1 MMQFKI
7 LKYAGIATLAT
18 SLFTACS
25 DENHAGVLTET
36 ESGTTI
42 ASIVKDE
49 NGNPVISAK
58 VSLISATHIAARMA
72 PIKTTTTDNEG
83 KFTLDSISAGE
94 YALQISNT
102 EHTQSAY
109 QTLTVEENKSGIQ
122 TLSVP
127 EAILEKNASLALGL
141 SSYEL
146 SSGDTLCITGTLN
159 CAGVGDKDV
168 NAGIVTISEIPPME
182 FTKITLIR
190 GAGRDTSTRDVK
202 WDFVPGEKLEI
213 KTNLIPVTVTE
224 EAMAAAKKL
233 NGDKTLESMIVPV
246 TISKNI
252 KNPILLDKN
261 GDTLSLY
268 KVENDKDESRYLAMI
283 PSIDVGTYKFTAS
296 SSDKT
301 QKPYG
306 ITRAIVETTQGM
318 IVSENDYRNDF
329 IVDSTSN
336 SLGISFW
343 IEEKNTAPKNS
354 DSILLD
360 SKENDVTYRLRTGDK
375 PEELCANF
383 YKRDS
388 TDSTWKINYT
398 TLLNSYCHDVLDGIR
413 HHYVMFIKANHIVI
427 AIDGKIVEDSEM
439 VKAFILYPGFTTGT
453 HKLENLTVFSLKQT
467 AISQKD
473 DSGWERLHAWLSAFY
488 MLQK

>member
-49 NGNPVISAK
+49 NGNPVTSAK
-58 VSLISATHIAARMA
+58 VSLISTTHIAARMA
-72 PIKTTTTDNEG
+72 PIKTTTTDEEG

-127 EAILEKNASLALGL
+127 EAILEKNASLELGL

-159 CAGVGDKDV
+159 CIGVGDTDV
-168 NAGIVTISEIPPME
+168 DAGIVTINEIPPME

-213 KTNLIPVTVTE
+213 IPGFVTVKVTQ
-224 EAMAAAKKL
+224 EALRLSTA
-233 NGDKTLESMIVPV
+233 KTLDSMIVPV
-246 TISKNI
+246 SVTTDH
-252 KNPILLDKN
+252 KNPVLVSDK
-261 GDTLSLY
+261 GDTLALY
-268 KVENDKDESRYLAMI
+268 KFENDQSDSKYLTVI
-283 PSIDVGTYKFTAS
+283 PNIGIGTYKFKVAS
-296 SSDKT
+296 SDAISPSMQI
-301 QKPYG
+301 QKAY
-306 ITRAIVETTQGM
+306 AETTPGM
-318 IVSENDYRNDF
+318 TIVNNPSWEAF
-329 IVDSTSN
+329 GSI
-336 SLGISFW
+336 LGISFW
-343 IEEKNTAPKNS
+343 VNKDNLTSAK
-354 DSILLD
+354 DSIYID
-360 SKENDVTYRLRTGDK
+360 TRQKGSDVAFSIKAGHKSDL
-375 PEELCANF
+375 LCAEI

-388 TDSTWKINYT
+388 IGTIDSMTYYT
-398 TLLNSYCHDVLDGIR
+398 MKDWSCQQVLDGDR
-413 HHYVMFIKANHIVI
+413 HHYSIFIQNHHVVIVI
-427 AIDGKIVEDSEM
+427 DGRLADNKDFSDQFQSIPAITIGN
-439 VKAFILYPGFTTGT
+439 
-453 HKLENLTVFSLKQT
+453 HKLEDLVIYTLG
-467 AISQKD
+467 
-473 DSGWERLHAWLSAFY
+473 DSITQSSNGWDRLHAWLSAFY

>member
-159 CAGVGDKDV
+159 CIGVGDTDV
-168 NAGIVTISEIPPME
+168 DAGIVTINEIPPME

-202 WDFVPGEKLEI
+202 WDFVPGETLEI
-213 KTNLIPVTVTE
+213 ETGTITVKVTKEMT
-224 EAMAAAKKL
+224 M
-233 NGDKTLESMIVPV
+233 TLDSMIVPV
-246 TISKNI
+246 KFKTNVN
-252 KNPILLDKN
+252 NPVLVSDK
-261 GDTLSLY
+261 GDTLALY
-268 KVENDKDESRYLAMI
+268 KFENDQSDSKYLTVI
-283 PSIDVGTYKFTAS
+283 PNIGIGTYTYTVS
-296 SSDKT
+296 SSNSVVQPALIK
-301 QKPYG
+301 KAY
-306 ITRAIVETTQGM
+306 AETTPGM
-318 IVSENDYRNDF
+318 TIVNNQSWDAF
-329 IVDSTSN
+329 GSI
-336 SLGISFW
+336 LGISFW
-343 IEEKNTAPKNS
+343 VNKDSLSSAK
-354 DSILLD
+354 DSIYID
-360 SKENDVTYRLRTGDK
+360 TRNKSDVAFSIKAGHKSD
-375 PEELCANF
+375 ELCAEF

-388 TDSTWKINYT
+388 TGSKDTISYYTRKDS
-398 TLLNSYCHDVLDGIR
+398 SCHKVLDGER
-413 HHYVMFIKANHIVI
+413 HHFSIFIQNHHVVIVI
-427 AIDGKIVEDSEM
+427 DGRLADNKDFSDQFQSIPPI
-439 VKAFILYPGFTTGT
+439 ALGN
-453 HKLENLTVFSLKQT
+453 HKLEDLVIYTLGESITQSSK
-467 AISQKD
+467 S
-473 DSGWERLHAWLSAFY
+473 WERLLAWLSAFY